1 MLSMFDILVDNPSA
15 WYQRPL
21 ILLLLETKTIK
32 WYYLLLLLPKGPA
45 FDKMY
50 YLNAYL
56 LLFQ

>member
-21 ILLLLETKTIK
+21 TLLLLETKTIK

-56 LLFQ
+56 L